1 MQVTILKCRPS
12 FGPYKFEHPKNG
24 ALKYSGAVL
33 LWRVGGTRVVQFGR
47 AGVRMSS
54 SIPVIDIHSVNINI
68 SDDDI
73 KADELDRVAA
83 KIVDAFSTIGFVYLK
98 NHGISQQLV
107 SDMYGF
113 VCVYVI

>member
-1 MQVTILKCRPS
+1 
-12 FGPYKFEHPKNG
+12 
-24 ALKYSGAVL
+24 
-33 LWRVGGTRVVQFGR
+33 
-47 AGVRMSS
+47 MSS

-68 SDDDI
+68 SDEDI

-107 SDMYGF
+107 SGMCGF
-113 VCVYVI
+113 CMCFCNITVLIMFNII